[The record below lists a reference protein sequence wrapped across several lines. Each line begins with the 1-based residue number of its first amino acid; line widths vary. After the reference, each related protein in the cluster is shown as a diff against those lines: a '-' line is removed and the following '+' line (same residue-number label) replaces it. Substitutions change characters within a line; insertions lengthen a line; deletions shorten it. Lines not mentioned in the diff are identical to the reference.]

1 MKNKLTLTILF
12 LMLTSVL
19 FINSSTSNFASI
31 GTNIGDVTTLNVDTP
46 EFDHIYGP
54 PGHVALAISEEDNLI
69 FTNAPEGL
77 ALIQLDDLTNQTVY
91 KDEIGLTDVQIQN
104 IEIDKDL
111 KLLYIGSIQGVD
123 VVNYSITPLSATPIL
138 TGVATNF
145 ELGDFIDVDPFTHYV
160 WIVTQSHVLIVY
172 DPIYDRQVDIS
183 GYNAPASSVK
193 MLTVDVNSS
202 ESFAFIGTSVGVYK
216 IDISE
221 NSTRWYTSS
230 DGLPND
236 YSRLVKY
243 YPILGKIFVAT
254 FNETTNICDG
264 ISVIFPD
271 NDTIKTYNYTQAP
284 YYSRSF
290 LDLVCDTEEKL
301 GFAVSPYST
310 NAESGL
316 LVFNTTSMEAVA
328 KSYYGSGPGYP
339 LTTVTGAPYPIE
351 SLLAS
356 IRLDSTTRKLI
367 VGTVQRIQK
376 IDYTAPSTAITEQS
390 QILGLAHNMATDVN
404 YDPVDGYAYISTLL
418 GLDRINTTAPDRL
431 HPLSVEHLISGIG
444 GAGGDTAGELLV
456 NSRVMYHHRYRYDIV
471 STTITNMESI
481 LPLGE
486 YRYVADISSSYN
498 ESLIY
503 YSTAAQNAGVGGN
516 GSMIIY
522 NWELGTYHV
531 ENFTEEITQLEVNS
545 VLQDPDRDVLYVG
558 TNTGLII
565 YNLTSLSEI
574 KRFGDVENWEIQSL
588 EWIEGK
594 LWLGMEP
601 YPNIRIFDPVSEN
614 TVAWDKA
621 DQITFPS
628 INQIFYLDSRNETYI
643 LANSGLYVYN
653 RTNQVLKTE
662 TEADGLSTF
671 FVRRMDYVP
680 TTDEP
685 WIGSLQGINIYNPNY
700 DDKNPSVT
708 VTFPSN
714 IVSGLIDIDVSAED
728 FAGIKEIRVRMENAS
743 WNQEW
748 VISSNFLR
756 IELDTTLYENG
767 YYDFNVTVTDWN
779 NLTTIDLTED
789 ILFNNVI
796 VGEFNKIMLY
806 AIFPV
811 IIGISILLKRK
822 RFKN

>member
-160 WIVTQSHVLIVY
+160 WIVTQSHGLIVY

-202 ESFAFIGTSVGVYK
+202 ESFAFIGTSVGVFK

-796 VGEFNKIMLY
+796 VVEFNKIMLY
-806 AIFPV
+806 VIFPV

>member
-1 MKNKLTLTILF
+1 MKKKLTLAILF

-19 FINSSTSNFASI
+19 FIDLSTYNLASYESSAGNDTISS
-31 GTNIGDVTTLNVDTP
+31 VDTP
-46 EFDHIYGP
+46 EFDHIFGP

-111 KLLYIGSIQGVD
+111 KLLYIGSLQGVD
-123 VVNYSITPLSATPIL
+123 IVNYSVTPLSATPIL

-145 ELGDFIDVDPFTHYV
+145 ELGDFIDVDPYTHYV
-160 WIVTQSHVLIVY
+160 WIVTQSHGLIVY
-172 DPIYDRQVDIS
+172 DPITDRQLDIS
-183 GYNAPASSVK
+183 GYNPPAPSVK
-193 MLTVDVNSS
+193 MLTVDANSS
-202 ESFAFIGTSVGVYK
+202 ESYVFIGTSVGVFE

-221 NSTRWYTSS
+221 NTTRWYTKS

-271 NDTIKTYNYTQAP
+271 NDTIITYPYTQTP

-290 LDLVCDTEEKL
+290 LDLVCDTEAKL
-301 GFAVSPYST
+301 GFAVSPYTT

-328 KSYYGSGPGYP
+328 KSYYGSGSGYP

-356 IRLDSTTRKLI
+356 IRLDSVTRKLI

-390 QILGLAHNMATDVN
+390 DILGLAHNMATDIN
-404 YDPVDGYAYISTLL
+404 YDPVDGYAYVSTLL
-418 GLDRINTTAPDRL
+418 GLDRINTTDPNRL
-431 HPLSVEHLISGIG
+431 NPLSVEHLISGIG

-456 NSRVMYHHRYRYDIV
+456 NARLMFHHRYMYDIDT
-471 STTITNMESI
+471 STTTNIESI
-481 LPLGE
+481 LPLSE
-486 YRYVADISSSYN
+486 YRYVSDISSSYN

-503 YSTAAQNAGVGGN
+503 YSIASQNAGVGGN
-516 GSMIIY
+516 GSMIVY
-522 NWELGTYHV
+522 NWELGTYYV

-545 VLQDPDRDVLYVG
+545 ILQDPDKDVLYVA
-558 TNTGLII
+558 TNTGLIL

-601 YPNIRIFDPVSEN
+601 YPNIRIFDPITEN
-614 TVAWDKA
+614 IIAWDKA
-621 DQITFPS
+621 DQITAPS
-628 INQIFYLDSRNETYI
+628 INDIFYLDSRNETYI
-643 LANSGLYVYN
+643 LANSGLYVFN

-662 TEADGLSTF
+662 NEADGLSTLL
-671 FVRRMDYVP
+671 VRRMDYIP

-685 WIGSLQGINIYNPNY
+685 WIGSLQGINIYDPNY
-700 DDKNPSVT
+700 DDKVPSVT
-708 VTFPSN
+708 ITFPST
-714 IVSGLIDIDVSAED
+714 IVSGLINIDITGVDYV
-728 FAGIKEIRVRMENAS
+728 GIKEIKVRMENGS
-743 WNQEW
+743 WFQEW
-748 VISSNFLR
+748 SIGSNFLR
-756 IELDTTLYENG
+756 INLDTTLYENG
-767 YYDFNVTVTDWN
+767 YYDFIVDVTDWN
-779 NLTTIDLTED
+779 DLSTQSTTED
-789 ILFNNVI
+789 ILINNVI
-796 VGEFNKIMLY
+796 VNEFNTTTILVILP
-806 AIFPV
+806 A
-811 IIGISILLKRK
+811 IIGIGVLFIRKRLKR
-822 RFKN
+822 

>member
-1 MKNKLTLTILF
+1 MKKKLTLVTLF

-19 FINSSTSNFASI
+19 FINSSTSTFASFEASI
-31 GTNIGDVTTLNVDTP
+31 GDTTTFSVDTP
-46 EFDHIYGP
+46 EFDHIFGP

-91 KDEIGLTDVQIQN
+91 TDEIGLTDVQIQN

-111 KLLYIGSIQGVD
+111 KLLYIGSVQGVD

-160 WIVTQSHVLIVY
+160 WIVTQSHGLIVY
-172 DPIYDRQVDIS
+172 DPIHDRQVDIS
-183 GYNAPASSVK
+183 GYNPPASSVK

-221 NSTRWYTSS
+221 NSTRWYTTS

-236 YSRLVKY
+236 YSRIVKY

-254 FNETTNICDG
+254 FNESTNICDG
-264 ISVIFPD
+264 LSVIFPD
-271 NDTIKTYNYTQAP
+271 NDTVKTYTYTQTP

-290 LDLVCDTEEKL
+290 LDLVCDTEKRL
-301 GFAVSPYST
+301 GFIVSPYST

-316 LVFNTTSMEAVA
+316 LVFNTTSMEAIA
-328 KSYYGSGPGYP
+328 KSYYGSGPAYP

-351 SLLAS
+351 SMLAS
-356 IRLDSTTRKLI
+356 IRLDSNTRELI
-367 VGTVQRIQK
+367 IGTVQRIQK
-376 IDYTAPSTAITEQS
+376 IDYTAPSTAITEQT
-390 QILGLAHNMATDVN
+390 QTLGLAHNMATDVN

-418 GLDRINTTAPDRL
+418 GLDRIDPTDPDRL
-431 HPLSVEHLISGIG
+431 NPLSVEHLISGIG

-456 NSRVMYHHRYRYDIV
+456 NARLMFHHRYMYNIV
-471 STTITNMESI
+471 TSTTTNIELI
-481 LPLGE
+481 LPLSE
-486 YRYVADISSSYN
+486 YRYVSDISSSYN

-503 YSTAAQNAGVGGN
+503 YSIAAQNAGVGGN

-522 NWELGTYHV
+522 NWELGTNHV

-545 VLQDPDRDVLYVG
+545 ILQDPDRDVLYVA
-558 TNTGLII
+558 TNTGLIL

-588 EWIEGK
+588 EWVDGK

-601 YPNIRIFDPVSEN
+601 YPNIRIFDPVTEN
-614 TVAWDKA
+614 IIAWDKA
-621 DQITFPS
+621 DQIIFPS
-628 INQIFYLDSRNETYI
+628 INDIFYLDSRNETYI

-653 RTNQVLKTE
+653 RTNQVLKIE
-662 TEADGLSTF
+662 TEADGLSTL
-671 FVRRMDYVP
+671 FVRRMDYIP
-680 TTDEP
+680 TTNEP
-685 WIGSLQGINIYNPNY
+685 WIGSFQGINIYDPNY
-700 DDKNPSVT
+700 DDKDPSVT
-708 VTFPSN
+708 VTFPST
-714 IVSGLIDIDVSAED
+714 IVSGLINIDVSAED

-767 YYDFNVTVTDWN
+767 YYDFNVTVTDWSD
-779 NLTTIDLTED
+779 LTNVDLTED

-811 IIGISILLKRK
+811 IIGFSILFKRK
-822 RFKN
+822 RFKK

>member
-31 GTNIGDVTTLNVDTP
+31 GVNIGDVTTLGVDTP

-160 WIVTQSHVLIVY
+160 WIVTQSHGLIVY

-202 ESFAFIGTSVGVYK
+202 ESFAFIGTSVGVFK

>member
-1 MKNKLTLTILF
+1 
-12 LMLTSVL
+12 MLTSVL

-160 WIVTQSHVLIVY
+160 WIVTQSHGLIVY

-202 ESFAFIGTSVGVYK
+202 ESFAFIGTSVGVFK

-796 VGEFNKIMLY
+796 VVEFNKIMLY
-806 AIFPV
+806 VIFPV

>member
-1 MKNKLTLTILF
+1 
-12 LMLTSVL
+12 MLTSVL

-160 WIVTQSHVLIVY
+160 WIVTQSHGLIVY

-202 ESFAFIGTSVGVYK
+202 ESFAFIGTSVGVFK

-310 NAESGL
+310 NAESCL
-316 LVFNTTSMEAVA
+316 LYTS
-328 KSYYGSGPGYP
+328 
-339 LTTVTGAPYPIE
+339 
-351 SLLAS
+351 
-356 IRLDSTTRKLI
+356 
-367 VGTVQRIQK
+367 
-376 IDYTAPSTAITEQS
+376 PS
-390 QILGLAHNMATDVN
+390 
-404 YDPVDGYAYISTLL
+404 P
-418 GLDRINTTAPDRL
+418 
-431 HPLSVEHLISGIG
+431 
-444 GAGGDTAGELLV
+444 
-456 NSRVMYHHRYRYDIV
+456 
-471 STTITNMESI
+471 
-481 LPLGE
+481 
-486 YRYVADISSSYN
+486 
-498 ESLIY
+498 
-503 YSTAAQNAGVGGN
+503 
-516 GSMIIY
+516 
-522 NWELGTYHV
+522 
-531 ENFTEEITQLEVNS
+531 
-545 VLQDPDRDVLYVG
+545 RD
-558 TNTGLII
+558 
-565 YNLTSLSEI
+565 
-574 KRFGDVENWEIQSL
+574 
-588 EWIEGK
+588 
-594 LWLGMEP
+594 
-601 YPNIRIFDPVSEN
+601 
-614 TVAWDKA
+614 
-621 DQITFPS
+621 
-628 INQIFYLDSRNETYI
+628 
-643 LANSGLYVYN
+643 
-653 RTNQVLKTE
+653 
-662 TEADGLSTF
+662 
-671 FVRRMDYVP
+671 
-680 TTDEP
+680 
-685 WIGSLQGINIYNPNY
+685 
-700 DDKNPSVT
+700 
-708 VTFPSN
+708 
-714 IVSGLIDIDVSAED
+714 
-728 FAGIKEIRVRMENAS
+728 
-743 WNQEW
+743 
-748 VISSNFLR
+748 
-756 IELDTTLYENG
+756 
-767 YYDFNVTVTDWN
+767 
-779 NLTTIDLTED
+779 
-789 ILFNNVI
+789 
-796 VGEFNKIMLY
+796 
-806 AIFPV
+806 
-811 IIGISILLKRK
+811 
-822 RFKN
+822 

>member
-31 GTNIGDVTTLNVDTP
+31 GVNIGDVTTLGVDTP

-160 WIVTQSHVLIVY
+160 WIVTQSHGLIVY

-202 ESFAFIGTSVGVYK
+202 ESFAFIGTSVGVFK

-796 VGEFNKIMLY
+796 VVEFNKIMLY
-806 AIFPV
+806 VIFPV